1 MSSAGTGAKQAH
13 HQPEAAAATPPEE
26 ASEDGS
32 LVLIIEDERPIA
44 EAIRLV
50 VEDACYTA
58 LLAYNGRKGLELAH
72 SAHPA
77 LITTDYMMP
86 GLNGGE
92 LIAALH
98 ADAANNGGQVPPII
112 MISAITSPQIHRS
125 GYDRFLEKPFDID
138 DLTDLLHF
146 FLRRAEPL
154 SPAIAH
160 N

>member
-1 MSSAGTGAKQAH
+1 VSGAGTGEKHAH
-13 HQPEAAAATPPEE
+13 HQPETATSSEE
-26 ASEDGS
+26 SSAEGA
-32 LVLIIEDERPIA
+32 LVLVVEDERPIA

-50 VEDACYTA
+50 VEDAGYTA

-92 LIAALH
+92 LIAALRT
-98 ADAANNGGQVPPII
+98 DAANNGGHVPPII

-125 GYDRFLEKPFDID
+125 GYDRFLEKPFDIE
-138 DLTDLLHF
+138 DLTNLLHL
-146 FLRRAEPL
+146 FLRREQ
-154 SPAIAH
+154 PATQRV
-160 N
+160 